1 MNVSPATRTTAAIVA
16 LLAACDR
23 GQVIAPPPTQSVD
36 DSTRPPPTLAPSS
49 VDATVG
55 LDLGSALEALDAAL
69 PDRLGDLE
77 RRVPVPGN
85 DRAHY
90 AYEVRRGRLGAQF
103 EGDAVR
109 LSTVLRYRGRGW
121 FDPPLTPEMVGSCGT
136 DEAPLRARVVVTL
149 NPRLRPDWT
158 LEAQPRL
165 TRLEPLTTGIRD
177 RCEVTFLKIDM
188 TEKVLD
194 AARAA
199 AANALPLL
207 DRSLAKLDVRGLF
220 DDVWREIQQP
230 IQIADSIWLMIRP
243 SAVRVGPIHLA
254 EGKKVATTVGITAR
268 PTIESG
274 ARPASGTLPL
284 PTIAPLDS
292 VAGFSVRVM
301 GRFDYPALSA
311 LLDEQLAGREVTVAD
326 RVVKVTQVAAFAIG
340 GGRLALGVRF
350 GGSARGLIY
359 FVGRPEYD
367 PVADRISVPDLDF
380 DVGSADL
387 LVHGLTWLRGAELR
401 EFLRSAAVFPSAKA
415 LDPLTQM
422 AMEGM
427 NRELAPG
434 VELEVKLTDTEVL
447 RIDPRADALFVVARA
462 RGIARLELSRALFH

>member
-1 MNVSPATRTTAAIVA
+1 MSGSTVTRTMAALLAV
-16 LLAACDR
+16 LAACDR
-23 GQVIAPPPTQSVD
+23 ADVIAPPPTRSVD
-36 DSTRPPPTLAPSS
+36 DSTRPPPSLAPSS
-49 VDATVG
+49 VDAIVG
-55 LDLGSALEALDAAL
+55 LDLESALEALDAAL
-69 PDRLGDLE
+69 PERFGDLD
-77 RRVPVPGN
+77 RRVPLPGN

-90 AYEVRRGRLGAQF
+90 AFEVRRGRLGAQF
-103 EGDAVR
+103 RGDAVR

-121 FDPPLTPEMVGSCGT
+121 FDPPLTPEVEGSCGT
-136 DEAPLRARVVVTL
+136 EETPLRARVVVTL

-158 LEAQPRL
+158 LEAHPRL
-165 TRLEPLTTGIRD
+165 TRLEPLTAGIRD

-188 TEKVLD
+188 TEKVLE

-199 AANALPLL
+199 ATNALPLL

-230 IQIADSIWLMIRP
+230 IQVADSIWLMIRP

-254 EGKKVATTVGITAR
+254 EGKVATTVGITAR

-274 ARPASGTLPL
+274 TRPARGTLPL
-284 PTIAPLDS
+284 PAIGPLDS

-301 GRFDYPALSA
+301 GRFSYPAISA

-326 RVVKVTQVAAFAIG
+326 RLVEVTQVAAFAVG

-350 GGSARGLIY
+350 RGSARGLIY

-367 PVADRISVPDLDF
+367 PAADRISVPDLDF

-401 EFLRSAAVFPSAKA
+401 EFLRSAAAFPSAKA
-415 LDPLTQM
+415 LDPLTQL

-427 NRELAPG
+427 NRELTPG
-434 VELEVKLTDTEVL
+434 VALEVKLTDTEVI

-462 RGIARLELSRALFH
+462 RGTARLELPRALFR